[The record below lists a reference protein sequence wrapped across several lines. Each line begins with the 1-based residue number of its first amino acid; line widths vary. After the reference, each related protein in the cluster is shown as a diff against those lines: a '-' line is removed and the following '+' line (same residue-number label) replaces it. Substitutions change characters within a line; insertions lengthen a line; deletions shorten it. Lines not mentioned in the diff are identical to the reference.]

1 MKSIVIFLREFID
14 RITGND
20 CNDRFPPELI
30 L

>member
-1 MKSIVIFLREFID
+1 MKSILIYLRELID

-20 CNDRFPPELI
+20 FNDRFPPELI